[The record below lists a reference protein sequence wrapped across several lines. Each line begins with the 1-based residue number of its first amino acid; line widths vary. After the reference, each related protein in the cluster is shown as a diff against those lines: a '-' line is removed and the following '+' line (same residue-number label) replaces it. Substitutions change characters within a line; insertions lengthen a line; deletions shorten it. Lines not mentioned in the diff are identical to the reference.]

1 MLENRNY
8 KKELIIAAIVICM
21 CMVSVVG
28 TTFALFTNDLANG
41 TIGINVTG
49 GDIIVDI
56 QDTAGNTLVNDVL
69 DFVTTAVNPKLY
81 WEPGVTFYT
90 QGFKVTN
97 EGEISIKF
105 TAYIEK
111 GHGDIDLIDALEF
124 YIISEEDLGNLQNAE
139 RLESFEGYLKSN
151 QSSGIYHLVVHM
163 KEEAGNKYQGLKLT
177 GVGITVMA
185 VQGNVNLDHLED

>member
-69 DFVTTAVNPKLY
+69 DFVTTATNTKLY
-81 WEPGVTFYT
+81 WEPGATFYT

-97 EGEISIKF
+97 EGEISINF
-105 TAYIEK
+105 TANIEK
-111 GHGDIDLIDALEF
+111 GKGDIDLIDALEF
-124 YIISEEDLGNLQNAE
+124 YIIREEDLDNFQNAK
-139 RLESFEGYLKSN
+139 RLEFFEGHLKSK

-163 KEEAGNKYQGLKLT
+163 KEDAGNKYQGLKLT
-177 GVGITVMA
+177 GVGITVIA
-185 VQGNVNLDHLED
+185 VQGNVNPDHLED